1 MFTLET
7 GTSLGCSI
15 TTTWLF
21 AKKNLRQ
28 FFHNCLS
35 NPTNGQMIRL
45 SDLGDVV
52 NVLLMDNCCNADGF
66 DVTNDTYVNGNLD
79 CKYDF

>member
-1 MFTLET
+1 
-7 GTSLGCSI
+7 
-15 TTTWLF
+15 
-21 AKKNLRQ
+21 
-28 FFHNCLS
+28 
-35 NPTNGQMIRL
+35 MIRL